1 MPACSAAAGLAAA
14 FCQSMDGWLAFAA
27 ASLSMQHFLYFLP
40 LPHGHGLLR
49 PTDAGEF
56 MVLGMVKMLALDAF
70 QGR

>member
-1 MPACSAAAGLAAA
+1 
-14 FCQSMDGWLAFAA
+14 MDGLLAFAA